1 MLIIGVLNVQR
12 CKSMKN
18 VEFLP
23 ENNLRQEINNIFT
36 DIDALEFVNH
46 EMSSMR
52 YKADSTRKP
61 LIEYTKFAV
70 WILEKNRRATAEN
83 AYYYKFWND
92 TELYMRDALDSM
104 IREEPVYS
112 YMPVRNYQPE
122 CQYIMEVDDYGNP
135 SVFSS
140 FESLRAM
147 SKYPPAASSSL
158 RRNRS
163 SQAASSSSRR
173 NRSSPA
179 ASPSLR
185 RNRSL

>member
-36 DIDALEFVNH
+36 NNDALEFVNH
-46 EMSSMR
+46 EMYESNNRNS
-52 YKADSTRKP
+52 

-70 WILEKNRRATAEN
+70 WILEKNKHPTAEN
-83 AYYYKFWND
+83 AYYYKFWTD
-92 TELYMRDALDSM
+92 TDLYMRDALDSM

-112 YMPVRNYQPE
+112 SIPVRNYQPE
-122 CQYIMEVDDYGNP
+122 YQYVMEVDDYGNP

-147 SKYPPAASSSL
+147 SKYPPAASSS
-158 RRNRS
+158 
-163 SQAASSSSRR
+163 SRR